1 MLSNSL
7 PERIASLRSHRVL
20 VYRCDISILLCSVH
34 VIHHFVRSINPHF
47 LEAAVLIHL
56 RSAVDW
62 SLLEWM
68 GWLMMAP
75 IQHEAGK

>member
-20 VYRCDISILLCSVH
+20 VYRCDISKLLRLVR
-34 VIHHFVRSINPHF
+34 VIHQFVRSTNPHF
-47 LEAAVLIHL
+47 LGVIVLNHL

-68 GWLMMAP
+68 DWLMMAP